1 MCTAFMARTEELLLE
16 HVSKVHAHSADFQ
29 MPCIM
34 RGCQRTYHN
43 YGALR
48 RHLRQTHN
56 FYTRKTNSATV
67 PSLGDEENPITSIDD
82 YSDLPDRE
90 VGPPTKKKRA
100 EWILKIKETNKLT
113 QTCTENIL
121 QDVTHLC
128 TSIILDL
135 TSVVKQQLDM
145 HNATPELSHD
155 MMSALQS
162 DTYNQPFKGLET
174 HYKQMQYLRE
184 SFNFV
189 VRPTVWQYQLD
200 NTCIVSMV
208 LNTHTVSPTK
218 AVTYVLAN
226 ALTHTV
232 IVTMTLCH
240 CHCDNDIMSLSLCH

>member
-1 MCTAFMARTEELLLE
+1 MCTFVGRTEELLLE
-16 HVSKVHAHSADFQ
+16 HVSRIHSQSADFM

-43 YGALR
+43 YEALR

-56 FYTRKTNSATV
+56 FYSRTINSAMV
-67 PSLGDEENPITSIDD
+67 PSLCNEENPITLSTDD
-82 YSDLPDRE
+82 NSDVHDDGVVE
-90 VGPPTKKKRA
+90 PPTKKQRA
-100 EWILKIKETNKLT
+100 EWILKIKETNRLT

-128 TSIILDL
+128 TSMILDL
-135 TSVVKQQLDM
+135 TSVIKQKLVM

-155 MMSALQS
+155 LMTILQS

-189 VRPTVWQYQLD
+189 VRLMHQF
-200 NTCIVSMV
+200 
-208 LNTHTVSPTK
+208 
-218 AVTYVLAN
+218 
-226 ALTHTV
+226 
-232 IVTMTLCH
+232 
-240 CHCDNDIMSLSLCH
+240 